1 MYEKYLTRLMSIKFS
16 GSVDYFMKMWYYN
29 TGGLCKVR
37 SGKESSILKNLLF
50 IGDVVGKAGCDFLA
64 EKLRLIKNQYH
75 IDITVVNAENSA
87 QGNGITK
94 YSADM
99 VLNAG
104 ADVITTGNH
113 AFKRR
118 EALDIYQNDCII
130 RPANYP
136 EGGCPGKGVCVLDM
150 GSYSV
155 AVMNLSG
162 TVYLDPLDNPFTVI
176 DSMLEQTDTPN
187 IFVDFHAEATS
198 EKKAMGY
205 HLAGRVTGVFGTHT
219 HVQTSDECILGGHTA
234 YITDAGM
241 TGPENS
247 VLGVEI
253 QPAVDRLRFRMPVR
267 FKEAEGDCFLCGV
280 VVTFDEKNGKSHKI
294 ERIIIR

>member
-1 MYEKYLTRLMSIKFS
+1 M
-16 GSVDYFMKMWYYN
+16 
-29 TGGLCKVR
+29 
-37 SGKESSILKNLLF
+37 KNLLF

-64 EKLRLIKNQYH
+64 SKLSGIKKIYG
-75 IDITVVNAENSA
+75 IDITVVNGENSA

-94 YSADM
+94 NSADM
-99 VLNAG
+99 IINAG
-104 ADVITTGNH
+104 ADIITTGNH

-118 EALDIYQNDCII
+118 EALDIYETDYII

-136 EGGCPGKGVCVLDM
+136 EGRCPGKGICVLDM
-150 GSYSV
+150 GAYSV
-155 AVMNLSG
+155 AMINLSG
-162 TVYLDPLDNPFTVI
+162 TVYLDPLDNPFSVI
-176 DSMLEQTDTPN
+176 DSMLETVDTPN

-205 HLAGRVTGVFGTHT
+205 HLAGRVSGVFGTHT
-219 HVQTSDECILGGHTA
+219 HVQTADECILGGHTA

-253 QPAVDRLRFRMPVR
+253 QPAVDRLRYRMPVR
-267 FKEAEGDCFLCGV
+267 FKEAEGDCFICGV
-280 VVTFDEKNGKSHKI
+280 VVAFDEKNGKSHKI
-294 ERIIIR
+294 ERIIVR

>member
-1 MYEKYLTRLMSIKFS
+1 
-16 GSVDYFMKMWYYN
+16 MKN
-29 TGGLCKVR
+29 
-37 SGKESSILKNLLF
+37 ILF

-64 EKLRLIKNQYH
+64 EKLRMIKSQYD
-75 IDITVVNAENSA
+75 IDITVVNGENSA

-94 YSADM
+94 YSADSI
-99 VLNAG
+99 LNAG

-113 AFKRR
+113 AFRR
-118 EALDIYQNDCII
+118 KEALDIFENDVII

-136 EGGCPGKGVCVLDM
+136 EGGCIGKGVCILDM
-150 GSYSV
+150 GTYSA
-155 AVMNLSG
+155 AVVNLSG

-176 DSMLEQTDTPN
+176 DNILKELDTPN

-205 HLAGRVTGVFGTHT
+205 HLEGRVTGVFGTHT
-219 HVQTSDECILGGHTA
+219 HVQTADECILGGHTA
-234 YITDAGM
+234 YITDLGM
-241 TGPENS
+241 TAPERS
-247 VLGVEI
+247 CLGVEI

-267 FKEAEGDCFLCGV
+267 FKEADGACFICGIV
-280 VVTFDEKNGKSHKI
+280 AAFDEKIGKTHKI

>member
-1 MYEKYLTRLMSIKFS
+1 M
-16 GSVDYFMKMWYYN
+16 
-29 TGGLCKVR
+29 
-37 SGKESSILKNLLF
+37 KNLLF
-50 IGDVVGKAGCDFLA
+50 IGDVVGKAGCEFLA
-64 EKLRLIKNQYH
+64 KKLSGIKKMYN

-99 VLNAG
+99 VINAG

-113 AFKRR
+113 AFKRK
-118 EALDIYQNDCII
+118 EALDIYETDYII

-136 EGGCPGKGVCVLDM
+136 EGHCPGKGICVLDM
-150 GSYSV
+150 GAYSV
-155 AVMNLSG
+155 AVINLSG

-176 DSMLEQTDTPN
+176 DNMLEDIDTPN
-187 IFVDFHAEATS
+187 VFVDFHAEATS

-205 HLAGRVTGVFGTHT
+205 HLSGRASGVFGTHT
-219 HVQTSDECILGGHTA
+219 HVQTADECILGGHTA

-247 VLGVEI
+247 ILGVEI
-253 QPAVDRLRFRMPVR
+253 QPAVDRLRYRMPVR
-267 FKEAEGDCFLCGV
+267 FKEAEGDCFICGV
-280 VVTFDEKNGKSHKI
+280 VVGFDEKSGKSHKI
-294 ERIIIR
+294 ERIIVR